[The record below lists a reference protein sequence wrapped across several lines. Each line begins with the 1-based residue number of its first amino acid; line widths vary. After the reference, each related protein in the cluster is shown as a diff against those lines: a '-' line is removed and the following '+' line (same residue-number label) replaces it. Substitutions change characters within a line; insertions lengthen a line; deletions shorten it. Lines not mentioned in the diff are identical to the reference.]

1 MPDIHE
7 FKPRPVVL
15 EGTHV
20 RLEPLDMKHLDD
32 LYEFGCDEDVWRY
45 IPSPAFIERDDAR
58 RWIED
63 SITEMTNL
71 RNIVFAIID
80 LKTGRAAGSTRFLT
94 ISPKDRGLEIGYTWL
109 GRPFR
114 RTAINTECK
123 LLLMTHA
130 FEDLGAIRMQYKT
143 DQRNEGSQRAIERIG
158 ATFEGALRNHMI
170 MTDGFHRTSM
180 YYSVTFEEWPA
191 VKAHLRKLLDR

>member
-7 FKPRPVVL
+7 FKPRPVIL
-15 EGTHV
+15 EGAHV

-58 RWIED
+58 QWIED
-63 SITEMTNL
+63 SITEMANL
-71 RNIVFAIID
+71 RNIVFSIID

-94 ISPKDRGLEIGYTWL
+94 ILPKDRGLEIGYTWL

-130 FEDLGAIRMQYKT
+130 FENLGAIRMQYKT
-143 DQRNEGSQRAIERIG
+143 DQRNKSSQRAIERIG

-180 YYSVTFEEWPA
+180 YYSVTLEEWPG
-191 VKAHLRKLLDR
+191 VKSHLCTLLDR